1 MEPLF
6 GFSDHRTVNQI
17 ELKEQSRR
25 QDLSMQPLMKYSQ
38 ILLVILL
45 LTMACSPHPLK
56 AATLFQQVGISS
68 PPLPVG
74 SGARAMGMA
83 GAFIAVADDATAAS
97 WNPGGMI
104 QVEKP
109 ELSVVGAFSQRNN
122 NYFSDTPAIDTTAT
136 DEAMTFNYCSATL
149 PIQWHKNVVLSINY
163 QRLYDFQR
171 SLKYELALISDQ
183 LQLDQK
189 IQYSQKGF
197 VGAVGLSGAIALT
210 SRLSLGGTIN
220 IWTDEL
226 GWDNGWSSSYQLN
239 AKGVQADVPL
249 DMEAHLDEVYEKFR
263 GINFNI
269 GLLWE
274 TPSWGTLGAV
284 IKTPFKAS
292 IVHRYKATGA
302 TTYGSPIN
310 ITLTNDPLDTE
321 EVVSLYMPMSYG
333 LGWSHR
339 FSDRLTL
346 SFDLYHTAW
355 EDYKLVDSKGNA
367 FSPIDGRLK
376 DQSNVEAT
384 NHVRMGMEYLVL
396 RPQFKTAWP
405 LRAGIFYDPEPTEG
419 DPQDYFG
426 IALGAGMSRPHYS
439 LDVAY
444 QLRWARDVDAGNLI
458 NGVRTDAIQHSALL
472 SLIFYL

>member
-1 MEPLF
+1 
-6 GFSDHRTVNQI
+6 
-17 ELKEQSRR
+17 
-25 QDLSMQPLMKYSQ
+25 MQPLMKYAQ
-38 ILLVILL
+38 FFLVILL
-45 LTMACSPHPLK
+45 LSLAWPLPPLK

-74 SGARAMGMA
+74 SGARALGMA

-97 WNPGGMI
+97 WNPGGLI

-109 ELSVVGAFSQRNN
+109 ELSVVGAFNHRKND
-122 NYFSDTPAIDTTAT
+122 YFRDEPAIDTTA
-136 DEAMTFNYCSATL
+136 DDKAMAFNYCSATL
-149 PIQWHKNVVLSINY
+149 PFRWHKNIVLSINF

-171 SLKYELALISDQ
+171 TLNYHLELTSNANRS
-183 LQLDQK
+183 QLDQN
-189 IQYSQKGF
+189 IQYRQEGF

-210 SRLSLGGTIN
+210 PRLSLGGTMN

-226 GWDNGWSSSYQLN
+226 GWNNGWSTNYHMN
-239 AKGVQADVPL
+239 GAGVQANVSL
-249 DMEAHLDEVYEKFR
+249 NMETHMDEVYEEFR

-274 TPSWGTLGAV
+274 TPSWGTFGAV

-292 IVHRYKATGA
+292 IVHRYQATGT

-310 ITLTNDPLDTE
+310 ITLTNDQLDTRE
-321 EVVSLYMPMSYG
+321 IVNLYMPMSYG
-333 LGWSHR
+333 VGWSQR
-339 FSDRLTL
+339 FSDRLTV

-355 EDYKLVDSKGNA
+355 EDYKLVDSRGNA

-376 DQSNVEAT
+376 NQSNAEGT

-396 RPQFKTAWP
+396 APRSETVWP

-419 DPQDYFG
+419 RPQDYFG
-426 IALGAGMSRPHYS
+426 IALGAGISRPHYS
-439 LDVAY
+439 LDLAY
-444 QLRWARDVDAGNLI
+444 QLRWARDIDAGNLI
-458 NGVRTDAIQHSALL
+458 NRVRTDAIQHSMLL